1 MCSRWFSRRWVI
13 QELALARKANV
24 LCGKKVVHWNDLA
37 DAVSIFKEKLQDVEA
52 GFRETPRHF
61 KLDKEK
67 LNIVQAM
74 GATALVEALT
84 DLLRKNESGDVKEK
98 RLGLD
103 YLVATLVSFDVTDP
117 RDTIYGLLAIARDD
131 PQKELKPSQKKS
143 LLEVFTEFVRYCVQ
157 KSRSLDMICR
167 HWAPSRTTLP
177 PPPNK
182 PLERF
187 KNRKTTLPSWI
198 RQLDDSAFGTP
209 DRIFRG
215 RRNADSLVGDPRH
228 PNYNASGQRALNLD
242 NVHFGQM
249 PTSESTLNGKV
260 PTHTETF
267 DGTLTVKGL
276 ILGSVGSIS
285 PRIISGIIP
294 QEALQMGGWTYS
306 LKQDDLAT
314 DKVPDR
320 LWRTLVAGRASGSQP
335 PPSWYKRACLYS
347 LLREDN
353 RGISTQGT

>member
-182 PLERF
+182 PLDRL

-209 DRIFRG
+209 DRIFKG

-228 PNYNASGQRALNLD
+228 PNYNASGQRALNLYD
-242 NVHFGQM
+242 VHFGQM
-249 PTSESTLNGKV
+249 AISEST
-260 PTHTETF
+260 
-267 DGTLTVKGL
+267 
-276 ILGSVGSIS
+276 
-285 PRIISGIIP
+285 
-294 QEALQMGGWTYS
+294 
-306 LKQDDLAT
+306 
-314 DKVPDR
+314 
-320 LWRTLVAGRASGSQP
+320 
-335 PPSWYKRACLYS
+335 
-347 LLREDN
+347 
-353 RGISTQGT
+353 